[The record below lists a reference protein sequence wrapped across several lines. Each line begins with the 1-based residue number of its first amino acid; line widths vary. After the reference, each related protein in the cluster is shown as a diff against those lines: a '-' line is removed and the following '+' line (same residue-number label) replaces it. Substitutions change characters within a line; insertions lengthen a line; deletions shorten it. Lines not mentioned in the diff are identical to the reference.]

1 MEENKALEQQG
12 NETQETA
19 TQEQAQETVVT
30 PVDDDMIAKNKELT
44 AKLAEIEAKY
54 QKMKVQND
62 KMSRAEAEYKRQARE
77 GMSATERELEILKD
91 EVEALKEANSALS
104 EYKNINEAKS
114 RFVTMLGMEEEMAQ
128 KAAEADLH
136 GDKDTVTEIIRQ
148 HNAAE
153 KKKIEAEYK
162 MSRSPIS
169 SGEFSGMTK
178 SEILAIPDRAAR
190 RRAIAEN
197 QELFK

>member
-1 MEENKALEQQG
+1 MEENKAMEVTG
-12 NETQETA
+12 NENVEEQSTPEQETKPV
-19 TQEQAQETVVT
+19 EAQ
-30 PVDDDMIAKNKELT
+30 DDARVKELT
-44 AKLAEIEAKY
+44 AKLAELESKY
-54 QKMKVQND
+54 QKVKVQND

-77 GMSATERELEILKD
+77 GMSATERELEILKE
-91 EVEALKEANSALS
+91 EVDALKEANIELS

-114 RFVTMLGMEEEMAQ
+114 RYTVMLGMDEEMAQ
-128 KAAEADLH
+128 KAAEAELR
-136 GDKDTVTEIIRQ
+136 GDKDTMTEIIRQ
-148 HNAAE
+148 HTAAE
-153 KKKIEAEYK
+153 RKKLEAEYK

-178 SEILAIPDRAAR
+178 SEIMAIKDRAAR